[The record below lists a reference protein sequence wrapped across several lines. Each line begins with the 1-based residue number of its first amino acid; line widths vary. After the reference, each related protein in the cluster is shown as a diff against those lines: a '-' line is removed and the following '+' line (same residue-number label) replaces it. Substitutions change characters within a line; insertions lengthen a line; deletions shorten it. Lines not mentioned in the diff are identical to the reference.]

1 MPPTTRPKPDP
12 DNPYADWTEA
22 ALREHAVQQDATIE
36 SERAMHQQAWDA
48 VREVEWS
55 FDDEAAMIS
64 RALAALKAERV
75 GSRYSQDRPD
85 YERILRYLAQRLDVH
100 WPTPAGSDRPLD
112 VMVNDTVLSGSV
124 LHVDPDTGQVL
135 GVTPPMPWR

>member
-75 GSRYSQDRPD
+75 GSR
-85 YERILRYLAQRLDVH
+85 LDVH

-112 VMVNDTVLSGSV
+112 VMVNDNVLSGSV